1 MLENINLKRKL
12 SREEYKL
19 ALPSIQQRLYDLEK
33 ASWDHGMA
41 TVIVFEGWDAS
52 GKGTAIAAL
61 TQRLD
66 PRGFKLHPVTAP
78 RTYEQ
83 QRPWLWRFWLK
94 VPDRGEMVIFDRS
107 WYLRV
112 LDERV
117 EGAIPEKAWRDA
129 YRDIVEFE
137 RTLADDGVA
146 IVKFFLHISR
156 KEQKERFRAIEA
168 DPLEAWRVTDA
179 DWARYK
185 KYEQYLA
192 ATEEMLE
199 LTESEFAPWTI
210 VEATSKWYAR
220 KKIFETIVSVM
231 EKRLGAE
238 APPRVEIP
246 AEVAKDADLR
256 AAMESLG
263 GGEALMLETLDLTR
277 KLDREAYVREVTA
290 RQIQLRE
297 LGYQVYLQKRPAII
311 LFEGWDAAGKGGAIK
326 RVTEKL
332 DPRGYVVYS
341 IAAPQGEDKT
351 RHYLYRFWRRLPER
365 GQIAVFDRTWYGR
378 VLVERVEGFAAEA
391 EWKRAYKEIN
401 SFERQLKD
409 FGIILAKFWIHISRE
424 EKLRRFEERKA
435 IGYKSWKLTDEDW
448 RNRQKWGAYEE
459 AVEEMLVKTS
469 TRTAPWC
476 LVEGNDKY
484 WARTRVLSR
493 LVEILSKELDYQPAN
508 PLKRAAGKKPAKR

>member
-19 ALPSIQQRLYDLEK
+19 ALPAIQQRLYDLEK
-33 ASWDHGMA
+33 ACWDHGVA

-52 GKGTAIAAL
+52 GKGTVIAAL

-66 PRGFKLHPVTAP
+66 PRGFKLYPITAP

-94 VPDRGEMVIFDRS
+94 VPNRGEMVIYDRS
-107 WYLRV
+107 WYIRV

-117 EGAIPEKAWRDA
+117 EGAIPEKAWLDA

-146 IVKFFLHISR
+146 IMKFFLHISR

-179 DWARYK
+179 DWARHK
-185 KYEQYLA
+185 KYDQYLA

-231 EKRLGAE
+231 EKRLGAD

-263 GGEALMLETLDLTR
+263 GE
-277 KLDREAYVREVTA
+277 
-290 RQIQLRE
+290 
-297 LGYQVYLQKRPAII
+297 
-311 LFEGWDAAGKGGAIK
+311 
-326 RVTEKL
+326 
-332 DPRGYVVYS
+332 
-341 IAAPQGEDKT
+341 
-351 RHYLYRFWRRLPER
+351 RL
-365 GQIAVFDRTWYGR
+365 
-378 VLVERVEGFAAEA
+378 
-391 EWKRAYKEIN
+391 
-401 SFERQLKD
+401 
-409 FGIILAKFWIHISRE
+409 
-424 EKLRRFEERKA
+424 
-435 IGYKSWKLTDEDW
+435 
-448 RNRQKWGAYEE
+448 
-459 AVEEMLVKTS
+459 
-469 TRTAPWC
+469 
-476 LVEGNDKY
+476 
-484 WARTRVLSR
+484 
-493 LVEILSKELDYQPAN
+493 
-508 PLKRAAGKKPAKR
+508 